1 MMNFPFTHIRASLH
15 PYKKHIALA
24 LFLIFIHTIIGCLF
38 IFFSRNI
45 QKNGF
50 PVYIIFVFSFHQIF
64 SIFDDWILTGITHSW
79 TRDTRKQI
87 LQKYMHQGVPISGN
101 SQHDWNEIQKE
112 IYWLGESIFSF
123 FRGTF
128 RRILQIFVFSTFL
141 LYLSPALFSF
151 CLAFFLFLLGLGFV
165 YGRLL
170 NSTRSRYIETES
182 QLSVFELETAHSRDI
197 IKVHNKIS
205 FMEKIHDLY
214 LEKSLRNAITF
225 ERIRMMYHPLQVIFF
240 LITVAIIFYIGNKW
254 LIRGTLSHHNFYSFL
269 AGLSLLYTPLSGISN
284 DVGALLSLSQLK
296 KLNFILQNNHLSLQ
310 IHDQPLPIQLSH
322 ISIKNLS
329 FSYPSHHCLF
339 SNINLN
345 IKDPILGFRGQNGSG
360 KTTLALL
367 LCRILDPQEGSI
379 EYFDIHQHKV
389 SNFPISYIDQNGTV
403 FSLSLK
409 NNLFVDETPSFQFLQ
424 HFPEVTQQ
432 DNIGPETISSGQKK
446 AISIERALLHP
457 SSLLIIDE
465 PENALDFHKKEEFR
479 KILLKKKQNG
489 VMMILFSHDDFFLEI
504 CSNVVDMQ
512 ILRSANSS
520 VHVSRET

>member
-1 MMNFPFTHIRASLH
+1 MMTFPFTHIRASLH
-15 PYKKHIALA
+15 PYKKNIALA
-24 LFLIFIHTIIGCLF
+24 LFLICIHTLIGSFL

-87 LQKYMHQGVPISGN
+87 LQKYIHQGIPISGN

-141 LYLSPALFSF
+141 LYLSPTLFSF
-151 CLAFFLFLLGLGFV
+151 CVAFFLFLLGLGFV
-165 YGRLL
+165 YGRLI
-170 NSTRSRYIETES
+170 NTTRSRYIETES

-197 IKVHNKIS
+197 IKIHNKIS
-205 FMEKIHDLY
+205 FMEKIHNLY

-240 LITVAIIFYIGNKW
+240 LITVAIIFYTGNKW
-254 LIRGTLSHHNFYSFL
+254 VTQGTLSLHHFYSFL

-296 KLNFILQNNHLSLQ
+296 NLNFILQKDNFSLQ
-310 IHDQPLPIQLSH
+310 THDQLSPIQLSR

-329 FSYPSHHCLF
+329 FSYPSHRLF

-345 IKDPILGFRGQNGSG
+345 IMDPIVGFRGQNGSG

-367 LCRILDPQEGSI
+367 LCRILDPQEGAI
-379 EYFDIHQHKV
+379 EFFDIHQHKV

-409 NNLFVDETPSFQFLQ
+409 NNLFVDEIPSFQFLQ
-424 HFPEVTQQ
+424 HFPEVIQKE
-432 DNIGPETISSGQKK
+432 NIGPETISSGQKK
-446 AISIERALLHP
+446 AISIERAVLHP

-465 PENALDFHKKEEFR
+465 PENALDFQKKEEFR
-479 KILLKKKQNG
+479 KIILKKKQDG
-489 VMMILFSHDDFFLEI
+489 VMILLFSHDDFFLEI

-512 ILRSANSS
+512 IYASGKSILSCF
-520 VHVSRET
+520 T